1 MKKILIVEDEV
12 SLAKIISDS
21 LSAEG
26 FQTVK
31 IHRGD
36 LALDTFYLE
45 KPDLILLD
53 INLPGMNGFD
63 ICKNIKAI
71 SQVPIIMV
79 TARDSEFEEIK
90 GLELGADDY
99 ITKPFTP
106 KLLVIKI
113 KKLLKI
119 ESSTFFKVGDISLDF
134 NTYKLKTPEEEF
146 ILPRREAQLLEFF
159 LKNQNIIFSRN
170 TLLNE
175 VWGFEFFGDERAVD
189 TIIKRLRK
197 KLGVYEG
204 YIKSVRGV
212 GYVFQ
217 TTQS

>member
-1 MKKILIVEDEV
+1 MKKVLIVEDEKSIATV
-12 SLAKIISDS
+12 ISDS
-21 LSAEG
+21 LKNEG
-26 FQTVK
+26 FETV
-31 IHRGD
+31 ITHRGD
-36 LALDTFYLE
+36 EAIDCFYKE

-53 INLPGMNGFD
+53 INLPGMNGWE
-63 ICKNIKAI
+63 ICKKLKAL

-79 TARDSEFEEIK
+79 TARDNEFDEIK

-106 KLLVIKI
+106 KLLIIKL
-113 KKLLKI
+113 KKLFKL
-119 ESSTFFKVGDISLDF
+119 SNDTFFKIGDITFDF
-134 NTYKLKTPEEEF
+134 NTFRLDTPEESN

-159 LKNQNIIFSRN
+159 LRNQNIIFSRE

-189 TIIKRLRK
+189 TIVKRLRK
-197 KLGVYEG
+197 KLGSCDN

-212 GYVFQ
+212 GYVFK
-217 TTQS
+217 TD

>member
-1 MKKILIVEDEV
+1 MKKVLIVEDEK
-12 SLAKIISDS
+12 SLATVISDS
-21 LSAEG
+21 LKSEG
-26 FQTVK
+26 FETV
-31 IHRGD
+31 ITHRGD
-36 LALDTFYLE
+36 EAIDCFYKE

-53 INLPGMNGFD
+53 INLPGMNGWE
-63 ICKNIKAI
+63 ICKKLKTL

-79 TARDSEFEEIK
+79 TARDSEFDEIK

-106 KLLVIKI
+106 KLLIIKL
-113 KKLLKI
+113 KKLFKL
-119 ESSTFFKVGDISLDF
+119 SNDTFFKIGDITFDF
-134 NTYKLKTPEEEF
+134 NTFKLDTPEESN

-159 LKNQNIIFSRN
+159 LRNQNIIFSRE

-189 TIIKRLRK
+189 TIVKRLRK
-197 KLGVYEG
+197 KLGSCDN

-212 GYVFQ
+212 GYVFK
-217 TTQS
+217 TD

>member
-1 MKKILIVEDEV
+1 MKKILIVEDEK
-12 SLAKIISDS
+12 SLATVISDS
-21 LSAEG
+21 LKNEG
-26 FQTVK
+26 FETVI

-36 LALDTFYLE
+36 EAIDCFYKE

-53 INLPGMNGFD
+53 INLPGINGWEV
-63 ICKNIKAI
+63 CKKLKSL
-71 SQVPIIMV
+71 SQIPIIMV
-79 TARDSEFEEIK
+79 TARDSEFDEIK

-106 KLLVIKI
+106 KLLVIKL
-113 KKLLKI
+113 KKLFKLNND
-119 ESSTFFKVGDISLDF
+119 TFFKIGDITFDF
-134 NTYKLKTPEEEF
+134 NTFKLDTPEESN

-159 LKNQNIIFSRN
+159 LRNQNIIFSRE

-189 TIIKRLRK
+189 TIVKRLRK
-197 KLGVYEG
+197 KLGSCDN

-212 GYVFQ
+212 GYVFK
-217 TTQS
+217 TD

>member
-1 MKKILIVEDEV
+1 MKKVLIVEDEK
-12 SLAKIISDS
+12 SLATVISDS
-21 LSAEG
+21 LKNEG
-26 FQTVK
+26 FETV
-31 IHRGD
+31 ITHRGD
-36 LALDTFYLE
+36 EAIDCFYKE

-53 INLPGMNGFD
+53 INLPGMNGWE
-63 ICKNIKAI
+63 ICKKLKAL

-79 TARDSEFEEIK
+79 TARDSEFDEIK

-106 KLLVIKI
+106 KLLIIKL
-113 KKLLKI
+113 KKLFKL
-119 ESSTFFKVGDISLDF
+119 SNDTFFKVGDITFDF
-134 NTYKLKTPEEEF
+134 NTFKLDTPEESN

-159 LKNQNIIFSRN
+159 LRNQNIIFSRE

-189 TIIKRLRK
+189 TIVKRLRK
-197 KLGVYEG
+197 KLGSCDN

-212 GYVFQ
+212 GYVFK
-217 TTQS
+217 TD

>member
-1 MKKILIVEDEV
+1 MKKVLIVEDEK
-12 SLAKIISDS
+12 SLATVISDS
-21 LSAEG
+21 LKNEG
-26 FQTVK
+26 FETV
-31 IHRGD
+31 ITHRGD
-36 LALDTFYLE
+36 EAIDCFYKE

-53 INLPGMNGFD
+53 INLPGMNGWE
-63 ICKNIKAI
+63 ICKNLKAL

-79 TARDSEFEEIK
+79 TARDSEFDEIK

-106 KLLVIKI
+106 KLLIIKL
-113 KKLLKI
+113 KKLFKL
-119 ESSTFFKVGDISLDF
+119 SNDTFFKIGDITFDF
-134 NTYKLKTPEEEF
+134 NTFKLDTPEESN

-159 LKNQNIIFSRN
+159 LRNQNIIFSRE

-189 TIIKRLRK
+189 TIVKRLRK
-197 KLGVYEG
+197 KLGSCDN

-212 GYVFQ
+212 GYVFK
-217 TTQS
+217 TD

>member
-1 MKKILIVEDEV
+1 MKKVLIVEDEK
-12 SLAKIISDS
+12 SLATVISDS
-21 LSAEG
+21 LKNEG
-26 FQTVK
+26 FETV
-31 IHRGD
+31 ITHRGD
-36 LALDTFYLE
+36 EAIDCFYKE

-53 INLPGMNGFD
+53 INLPGMNGWE
-63 ICKNIKAI
+63 ICKKLKAL

-79 TARDSEFEEIK
+79 TARDSEFDEIK

-106 KLLVIKI
+106 KLLIIKL
-113 KKLLKI
+113 KKLFKL
-119 ESSTFFKVGDISLDF
+119 SNDTFFKIGDITFDF
-134 NTYKLKTPEEEF
+134 NTFKLDTPEESN

-159 LKNQNIIFSRN
+159 LRNQNIIFSRE

-189 TIIKRLRK
+189 TIVKRLRK
-197 KLGVYEG
+197 KLGSCDN

-212 GYVFQ
+212 GYVFK
-217 TTQS
+217 TD

>member
-1 MKKILIVEDEV
+1 MKKVLIVEDEK
-12 SLAKIISDS
+12 SLATVISDS
-21 LSAEG
+21 LKNEG
-26 FQTVK
+26 FETV
-31 IHRGD
+31 ITHRGD
-36 LALDTFYLE
+36 EAIDCFYKE

-53 INLPGMNGFD
+53 INLPGMNGWE
-63 ICKNIKAI
+63 ICKKLKAL

-79 TARDSEFEEIK
+79 TARDSEFDEIK

-106 KLLVIKI
+106 KLLIIKL
-113 KKLLKI
+113 KKLFKL
-119 ESSTFFKVGDISLDF
+119 SNDTFFKIGDITFDFKTFKLD
-134 NTYKLKTPEEEF
+134 TPEESN

-159 LKNQNIIFSRN
+159 LRNQNIIFSRE

-189 TIIKRLRK
+189 TIVKRLRK
-197 KLGVYEG
+197 KLGSCDN

-212 GYVFQ
+212 GYVFK
-217 TTQS
+217 TD

>member
-1 MKKILIVEDEV
+1 MKKVLIVEDEKSIATV
-12 SLAKIISDS
+12 ISDS
-21 LSAEG
+21 LKNEG
-26 FQTVK
+26 FETF
-31 IHRGD
+31 ITHRGD
-36 LALDTFYLE
+36 EAIDCFYKE

-53 INLPGMNGFD
+53 INLPGMNGWE
-63 ICKNIKAI
+63 ICKKLKAL

-79 TARDSEFEEIK
+79 TARDNEFDEIK

-106 KLLVIKI
+106 KLLIIKL
-113 KKLLKI
+113 KKLFKL
-119 ESSTFFKVGDISLDF
+119 SNDTFFKIGDITFDF
-134 NTYKLKTPEEEF
+134 NTFRLDTPEESN

-159 LKNQNIIFSRN
+159 LRNQNIIFSRE

-189 TIIKRLRK
+189 TIVKRLRK
-197 KLGVYEG
+197 KLGSCDN

-212 GYVFQ
+212 GYVFK
-217 TTQS
+217 TD

>member
-1 MKKILIVEDEV
+1 MKKVLIVEDEK
-12 SLAKIISDS
+12 SLATVISDS
-21 LSAEG
+21 LKNEG
-26 FQTVK
+26 FETVLT
-31 IHRGD
+31 HRGD
-36 LALDTFYLE
+36 EAIDCFYKE

-53 INLPGMNGFD
+53 INLPGMNGWE
-63 ICKNIKAI
+63 ICKKLKAL

-79 TARDSEFEEIK
+79 TARDSEFDEIK

-106 KLLVIKI
+106 KLLIIKL
-113 KKLLKI
+113 KKLFKL
-119 ESSTFFKVGDISLDF
+119 SNDTFFKIGDITFDF
-134 NTYKLKTPEEEF
+134 NTFKLDTPEESN

-159 LKNQNIIFSRN
+159 LRNQNIIFSRE

-189 TIIKRLRK
+189 TIVKRLRK
-197 KLGVYEG
+197 KLGSCDN

-212 GYVFQ
+212 GYVFK
-217 TTQS
+217 TD

>member
-1 MKKILIVEDEV
+1 MKKVLIVEDEK
-12 SLAKIISDS
+12 SLATVISDS
-21 LSAEG
+21 LKNEG
-26 FQTVK
+26 FETV
-31 IHRGD
+31 ITHRGD
-36 LALDTFYLE
+36 EAIDCFYKE

-53 INLPGMNGFD
+53 INLPGMNGWE
-63 ICKNIKAI
+63 ICKKLKAL

-79 TARDSEFEEIK
+79 TARDSEFDEIK

-106 KLLVIKI
+106 KLLIIKLI
-113 KKLLKI
+113 ILFKL
-119 ESSTFFKVGDISLDF
+119 SNDTFFKIGDITFDCNTFKLD
-134 NTYKLKTPEEEF
+134 TPEESN

-159 LKNQNIIFSRN
+159 LRNQNIIFSRE

-189 TIIKRLRK
+189 TIVKRLRK
-197 KLGVYEG
+197 KLGSCDN

-212 GYVFQ
+212 GYVFK
-217 TTQS
+217 TD

>member
-1 MKKILIVEDEV
+1 MKKVLIVEDEK
-12 SLAKIISDS
+12 SLATVISDS
-21 LSAEG
+21 LKNEG
-26 FQTVK
+26 FETVI

-36 LALDTFYLE
+36 EAIDCFYKE

-53 INLPGMNGFD
+53 INLPGMNGWE
-63 ICKNIKAI
+63 ICKKLKVL

-79 TARDSEFEEIK
+79 TARDSEFDEIK

-106 KLLVIKI
+106 KLLIIKL
-113 KKLLKI
+113 KKLFKL
-119 ESSTFFKVGDISLDF
+119 SNDTFFKIGDITFDF
-134 NTYKLKTPEEEF
+134 NTFKLDTPEESN

-159 LKNQNIIFSRN
+159 LRNQNIIFSRE

-189 TIIKRLRK
+189 TIVKRLRK
-197 KLGVYEG
+197 KLGSCDN

-212 GYVFQ
+212 GYVFK
-217 TTQS
+217 TD

>member
-1 MKKILIVEDEV
+1 MKKILIVEDEK
-12 SLAKIISDS
+12 SLATVISDS
-21 LSAEG
+21 LKNEG
-26 FQTVK
+26 FETVV

-36 LALDTFYLE
+36 EAIDCFYKE

-53 INLPGMNGFD
+53 INLPGMNGWEV
-63 ICKNIKAI
+63 CKKLKSL
-71 SQVPIIMV
+71 SQIPIIMA
-79 TARDSEFEEIK
+79 TARDSEFDEIK

-106 KLLVIKI
+106 KLLIIKL
-113 KKLLKI
+113 KKLFKLNND
-119 ESSTFFKVGDISLDF
+119 TFFKIGDITFDF
-134 NTYKLKTPEEEF
+134 NTFKLDTPEESN

-159 LKNQNIIFSRN
+159 LRNQNIIFSRE

-189 TIIKRLRK
+189 TIVKRLRK
-197 KLGVYEG
+197 KLGSCDN

-212 GYVFQ
+212 GYVFK
-217 TTQS
+217 TD

>member
-1 MKKILIVEDEV
+1 MKKVLIVEDEK
-12 SLAKIISDS
+12 SLATVISDS
-21 LSAEG
+21 LKNEG
-26 FQTVK
+26 FETVI

-36 LALDTFYLE
+36 EAIDCFYKE

-53 INLPGMNGFD
+53 INLPGMNGWE
-63 ICKNIKAI
+63 ICKKLKAL

-79 TARDSEFEEIK
+79 TARDSEFDEIK

-106 KLLVIKI
+106 KLLIIKL
-113 KKLLKI
+113 KKLFKL
-119 ESSTFFKVGDISLDF
+119 SNDTFFKIGDITFDF
-134 NTYKLKTPEEEF
+134 NTFKLDTPEESN

-159 LKNQNIIFSRN
+159 LRNQNIIFSRE

-189 TIIKRLRK
+189 TIVKRLRK
-197 KLGVYEG
+197 KLGSCDN

-212 GYVFQ
+212 GYVFK
-217 TTQS
+217 TD